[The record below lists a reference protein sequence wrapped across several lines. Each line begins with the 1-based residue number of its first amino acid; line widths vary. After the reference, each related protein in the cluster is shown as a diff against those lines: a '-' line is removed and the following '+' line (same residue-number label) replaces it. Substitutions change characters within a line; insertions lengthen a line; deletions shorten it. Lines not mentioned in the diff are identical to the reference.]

1 MLDYRMETFLKL
13 CEIKNYTRT
22 AELLNITQPAVSQ
35 HIKFLEE
42 YYGKKLFIYSGKNLE
57 LTDAGIYLK
66 SNIMTMQVNSNKLRR
81 ELFEQSLRKKEI
93 KFGATLS
100 IGEYYMPEI
109 IKNLI
114 YNYPKYSFSMIV
126 ENTQTL
132 LNKLERGEIEFAL
145 LEGIFNKQKYET
157 RLISNE
163 KFICVSG
170 ERISELNHKISM
182 NDILNYRLILRENG
196 SGTREILEQLLIEKN
211 ITIDDFNNKLELGN
225 INLIKYMVEQNMGI
239 TFLYKIAVLKE
250 LEMQKLFE
258 VNIQDF
264 EPKREFNFV
273 FLKNSI
279 FMDEYLELYDII
291 NRD

>member
-109 IKNLI
+109 IKKLI

-157 RLISNE
+157 RIISNE
-163 KFICVSG
+163 KFICISG
-170 ERISELNHKISM
+170 ERIGELNNKISM

>member
-57 LTDAGIYLK
+57 LTDAGMYLK

-81 ELFEQSLRKKEI
+81 QLFEQSLGRKEI

-170 ERISELNHKISM
+170 ERIGELNHKISM

-250 LEMQKLFE
+250 LEMQTLFE